1 MKGGGL
7 RAPTF
12 NFFKKK
18 IMKRFLKVDSGVLVE
33 AANVA
38 KLATS
43 GSDTVIT
50 VNWDS
55 ASNGVDT
62 FTVTGA
68 AGAAYL
74 ERLAEAINYST
85 QLIIDAANV

>member
-1 MKGGGL
+1 
-7 RAPTF
+7 
-12 NFFKKK
+12 
-18 IMKRFLKVDSGVLVE
+18 MKRFLKVDSGVLVE

-38 KLATS
+38 KLS
-43 GSDTVIT
+43 DDGSDTTIT

-55 ASNGVDT
+55 GTDGVDY

-74 ERLAEAINYST
+74 ERLVEAINYST
-85 QLIIDAANV
+85 QAIIEAAKV

>member
-1 MKGGGL
+1 VKGGGL

-55 ASNGVDT
+55 ASDGVDT

>member
-1 MKGGGL
+1 
-7 RAPTF
+7 
-12 NFFKKK
+12 
-18 IMKRFLKVDSGVLVE
+18 MKRFLKVDSGVLVE

-55 ASNGVDT
+55 ASDGVDT

>member
-1 MKGGGL
+1 MGAFGL
-7 RAPTF
+7 LPLT
-12 NFFKKK
+12 FKKK
-18 IMKRFLKVDSGVLVE
+18 TMKRFLKVDSGELIE
-33 AANVA
+33 ATYVA
-38 KLATS
+38 KL
-43 GSDTVIT
+43 SDDGTDTTIT

-55 ASNGVDT
+55 AANGVDT
-62 FTVTGA
+62 FTVSDV